1 MQSERSDA
9 ARSSRS
15 KTSERESAH
24 WFAHIYVVSRPR
36 VGSGEVELQTPNG
49 ASGPIQTL
57 VARGLAL
64 QVDVLVPLGFSVG
77 LEVEFERRWKVNAAM
92 LRAGFDRVAYSSR
105 SSSSLKAYTW
115 CRSRSGGWSYS
126 GMRCR
131 RGPTI
136 RTIYWCALA
145 RDTYVSKSRSR
156 SGWHRWVRERSRRGV
171 T

>member
-64 QVDVLVPLGFSVG
+64 QVDVLVPLGFRVG
-77 LEVEFERRWKVNAAM
+77 IEVEFEGR
-92 LRAGFDRVAYSSR
+92 
-105 SSSSLKAYTW
+105 
-115 CRSRSGGWSYS
+115 
-126 GMRCR
+126 
-131 RGPTI
+131 
-136 RTIYWCALA
+136 
-145 RDTYVSKSRSR
+145 
-156 SGWHRWVRERSRRGV
+156 
-171 T
+171 